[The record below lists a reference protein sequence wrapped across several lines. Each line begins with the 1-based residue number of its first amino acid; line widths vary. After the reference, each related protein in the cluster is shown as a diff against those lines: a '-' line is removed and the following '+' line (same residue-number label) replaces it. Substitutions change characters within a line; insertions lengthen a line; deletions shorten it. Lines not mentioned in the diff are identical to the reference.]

1 MQAEGAVRKGVRE
14 EIDESPDSGASD
26 AADLACE
33 VRGVTKSFGAVAAV
47 DDVSVGI
54 EPGSLTCLIGPNG
67 AGKSTL
73 LACVSGLLRVDAG
86 AIVIEGRDVTRW
98 TAHRRAEAGLGAV
111 FQTTRPLEHL
121 DVLGNAMVGCHTWT
135 RSGFVEAMVRVP
147 WQRREERRI
156 EEQAYEALELVG
168 LADRAEAPAGSL
180 PLGQLRLLAVS
191 RALAQRPRLLL
202 LDEPAAGLRQAEKA
216 RLVETLLA
224 LKGRGLTQILVEH
237 DMAFVG
243 SLADR
248 VVVLDRGQCDRGR
261 HPRRG
266 TPESSSRRGVSGVGD
281 AMTLLELDTVT
292 VQYGRAVAVDGVSLT
307 VAAGERVALIGPN
320 GAGKTSVI
328 NAACGVVRPAGGRV
342 LIEGEDVTGSTPSVV
357 VRRGISQVPEGR
369 HVFSSL
375 PIEANLLLGA
385 YGRVFR
391 LEIVSS
397 TLRYL
402 RSRQEVR
409 EQLDRVY
416 DLLPKLRELR
426 ERPAGRTSGGE
437 QQMVAI
443 GRALMARPRL
453 LAIDELSLGLAPLL
467 VQSLAEFLVR
477 LNDEEGV
484 AILLVDQ
491 SASLAF
497 SLCERAYVLETGR
510 VALEGLS
517 SELAGRPEVRSAY
530 LGGGSA

>member
-1 MQAEGAVRKGVRE
+1 V
-14 EIDESPDSGASD
+14 
-26 AADLACE
+26 
-33 VRGVTKSFGAVAAV
+33 
-47 DDVSVGI
+47 
-54 EPGSLTCLIGPNG
+54 
-67 AGKSTL
+67 
-73 LACVSGLLRVDAG
+73 
-86 AIVIEGRDVTRW
+86 
-98 TAHRRAEAGLGAV
+98 
-111 FQTTRPLEHL
+111 
-121 DVLGNAMVGCHTWT
+121 
-135 RSGFVEAMVRVP
+135 
-147 WQRREERRI
+147 
-156 EEQAYEALELVG
+156 
-168 LADRAEAPAGSL
+168 
-180 PLGQLRLLAVS
+180 
-191 RALAQRPRLLL
+191 
-202 LDEPAAGLRQAEKA
+202 
-216 RLVETLLA
+216 
-224 LKGRGLTQILVEH
+224 
-237 DMAFVG
+237 
-243 SLADR
+243 
-248 VVVLDRGQCDRGR
+248 
-261 HPRRG
+261 
-266 TPESSSRRGVSGVGD
+266 
-281 AMTLLELDTVT
+281 TLLELDAVT

-491 SASLAF
+491 SAALAF

-510 VALEGLS
+510 VTLEGQS
-517 SELAGRPEVRSAY
+517 SELEGRPEVRSAY
-530 LGGGSA
+530 LGGESA